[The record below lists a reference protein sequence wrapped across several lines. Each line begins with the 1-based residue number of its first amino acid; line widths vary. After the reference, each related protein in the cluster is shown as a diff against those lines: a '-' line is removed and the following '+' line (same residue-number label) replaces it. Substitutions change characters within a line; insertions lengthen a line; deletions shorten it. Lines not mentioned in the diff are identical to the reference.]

1 VPVDTPVTTLVVVLR
16 VVIVAI
22 EVLATLHVWLAV
34 PDVNCVVLPEHTLEV
49 PLIAPGIGET
59 DKAINTE
66 QGPYVY

>member
-1 VPVDTPVTTLVVVLR
+1 VVELS

-22 EVLATLHVWLAV
+22 EVLATLQVWLAV
-34 PDVNCVVLPEHTLEV
+34 PDMSWVVLPEHTLVV

-59 DKAINTE
+59 DRAINTE